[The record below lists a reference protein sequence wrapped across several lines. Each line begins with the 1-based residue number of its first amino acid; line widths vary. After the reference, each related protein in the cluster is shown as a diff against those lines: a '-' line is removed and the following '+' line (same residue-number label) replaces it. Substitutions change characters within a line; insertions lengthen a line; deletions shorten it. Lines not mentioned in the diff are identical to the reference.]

1 MTIALDVLQESAT
14 RYSGVSITSAE
25 LTPLRAGV
33 AKIAVTGEGEL
44 SGTGKA
50 SLIKALIGVTLP
62 DIGTVAGV
70 RLQIASD
77 AWAVAELDLEPEL
90 INRKARKI
98 ARSPFGGPLK
108 LNGRQ
113 FTWLYKRGFPVPG
126 VPNYRYDHVP
136 YQAPGR
142 K

>member
-1 MTIALDVLQESAT
+1 MTVALDVLAEAAERYGVTVLSAT
-14 RYSGVSITSAE
+14 V
-25 LTPLRAGV
+25 TPCRIGV
-33 AKIAVTGEGEL
+33 AKITVTGEGEL
-44 SGTGKA
+44 SGTEKA
-50 SLIKALIGVTLP
+50 SLLKTTLIGVTLP
-62 DIGTVAGV
+62 GIGTVAGV
-70 RLQIASD
+70 RLQVTSS
-77 AWAVAELDLEPEL
+77 AWAVAELDLEPEP